1 MREVETNSS
10 LEMQWKNWRSLHT
23 SGSNARETAYEIIR
37 QNIINLTFKPGEPLS
52 DKLLAEELNMSRTP
66 VREALILLASTN
78 MVILKP
84 QIGTFVAPIDFERM
98 EMEQFARFSL
108 EKEIVTQACPK
119 VTDEYKWRYEDNLR
133 NFDHYCGMSFPGR
146 NSRLLELDNEFH
158 RIAFIIA
165 GRDDNFFH
173 MLNNMQHVER
183 MRMLSLEG
191 LDQKRVYDEHENIS
205 SAIIAGDLQ
214 TALYWIELH
223 FNKYKDNM
231 AILQEKFPEYFSL
244 GR

>member
-1 MREVETNSS
+1 
-10 LEMQWKNWRSLHT
+10 
-23 SGSNARETAYEIIR
+23 
-37 QNIINLTFKPGEPLS
+37 
-52 DKLLAEELNMSRTP
+52 
-66 VREALILLASTN
+66 
-78 MVILKP
+78 
-84 QIGTFVAPIDFERM
+84 
-98 EMEQFARFSL
+98 
-108 EKEIVTQACPK
+108 
-119 VTDEYKWRYEDNLR
+119 
-133 NFDHYCGMSFPGR
+133 
-146 NSRLLELDNEFH
+146 
-158 RIAFIIA
+158 
-165 GRDDNFFH
+165 